1 MIVLTPALIVAI
13 VCIVVIVVLIVV
25 LLLVKNIIFVHFI
38 FQFFL
43 LIFRPGVFVD
53 YVIDVVDCKDEQ
65 HLQETRR

>member
-13 VCIVVIVVLIVV
+13 VCIVVVVVLIVV
-25 LLLVKNIIFVHFI
+25 LLLVKNITFVHFI

-43 LIFRPGVFVD
+43 LIFRLGVYVEH
-53 YVIDVVDCKDEQ
+53 VIDVVDCSDEQ